1 MSRIMLCCTVG
12 LQFGLQTDVCLRPD
26 HQLISEL
33 PTGAETGR
41 SSQKSRTSEVEYVA
55 AAAACDQ

>member
-1 MSRIMLCCTVG
+1 MTQSG
-12 LQFGLQTDVCLRPD
+12 HAPD
-26 HQLISEL
+26 QLISEL

-55 AAAACDQ
+55 AAAA

>member
-1 MSRIMLCCTVG
+1 MSACGWTNPRG
-12 LQFGLQTDVCLRPD
+12 LLLSAFDPSGHAPD
-26 HQLISEL
+26 QLISEL

>member
-1 MSRIMLCCTVG
+1 MPLTNRSANCR
-12 LQFGLQTDVCLRPD
+12 QAQ
-26 HQLISEL
+26 
-33 PTGAETGR
+33 TGR

>member
-1 MSRIMLCCTVG
+1 MLCCTVG